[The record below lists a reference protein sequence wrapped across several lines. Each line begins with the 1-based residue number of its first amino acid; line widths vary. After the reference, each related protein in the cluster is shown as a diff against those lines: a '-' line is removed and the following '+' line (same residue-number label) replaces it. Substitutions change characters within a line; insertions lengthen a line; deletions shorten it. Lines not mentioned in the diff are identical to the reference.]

1 MHRKMMERFGS
12 PNQPVSFGSTI
23 PLTIPLPEIN
33 QPMSPVPYE
42 HTAPEL
48 PDGVS
53 HVADL
58 PGNEEPPRTA
68 RDLLGRA
75 LAVLTDLVRLLPENE
90 RPRLQPLIDRVGQC
104 WNDAEI
110 ESTLFDEWKR
120 SAEGEREEV
129 MSEGKKQARVVQRCL
144 ERVQQVEIALANAG
158 EEVTTSRNALT
169 AYKATNTLGRW
180 HTRVDV
186 AKREQEI
193 EKLRQRY
200 AEAQKEK
207 QRLIADV
214 NAAHQEFALEKQKLT
229 VLDVRERRL
238 KQQLDGGPAIDP
250 GLGLGPH
257 SAAMPDAVAL
267 REGMR

>member
-1 MHRKMMERFGS
+1 MHTKTMQRFGA
-12 PNQPVSFGSTI
+12 PNQTVSFGSTM
-23 PLTIPLPEIN
+23 PLTLPEIH
-33 QPMSPVPYE
+33 QPMTPVPYE

-90 RPRLQPLIDRVGQC
+90 RPRLQPLIDKVGQC
-104 WNDAEI
+104 WHESDI
-110 ESTLFDEWKR
+110 EHVLFEEWKR

-144 ERVQQVEIALANAG
+144 ERVQQVEIALANAA
-158 EEVTTSRNALT
+158 EEVITARNALT
-169 AYKATNTLGRW
+169 AYKGTNTLGRW
-180 HTRVDV
+180 HTKSDV
-186 AKREQEI
+186 ARRDAEI

-200 AEAQKEK
+200 ADAQKVKRNAIADANLANTELAEAK
-207 QRLIADV
+207 QRL
-214 NAAHQEFALEKQKLT
+214 Q

-238 KQQLDGGPAIDP
+238 KQQLEGGPAIDP
-250 GLGLGPH
+250 GLGLGPM
-257 SAAMPDAVAL
+257 SAAMPDAVTM
-267 REGMR
+267 REGIR